1 MLKNYIKIAWR
12 NMLKHKTHAIIN
24 ILGMTI
30 AFICSILLLL
40 TVYQEFSFDNF
51 HQYKDRVFKLYNF
64 SNRVEGTEVGTS
76 MGYPVATH
84 LKKEVLGVDKVTRIR
99 SRGREIRYQDKALD
113 LDIRL
118 VDNDFFDIFSFKI
131 VDGQRQS
138 PLANLGDIVIDQKT
152 ANSLFGNQE
161 SIGKS
166 VEIKINGEW
175 KPLTVSAVME
185 DAPQNSSLQYPILAR
200 TELDP
205 DWSRTKEE
213 WYEQHHDVFVR
224 LAPQASQSQVEPQL
238 QQFINKY
245 LHPDS
250 NSLKNQ
256 GFKADANGEYL
267 GMKLISLKDLH
278 FNSKLG
284 RGDTVSKTYLYIL
297 LLVGAV
303 ILFIACFNFINLQI
317 SLSFTR
323 TKELGV
329 RKCMGALARQVW
341 GQLFSEN
348 FLQIS
353 LALFLG
359 LGATILLIKALAHQ
373 NITKLDVSLLY
384 NPTIIICLVG
394 ILLFVAVVSS
404 GYPFLIL
411 NKLKTAAIFK
421 GKVGVAKAGLG
432 RNALISLQFVIAI
445 TLICTTVISYLQFQH
460 LRTASLGYNTSS
472 IISIPVKDFM
482 HGRNIS
488 SQLRNRFA
496 SNPAIISVSGSN
508 VNLGVGKDGST
519 SKSQVGFDYEG
530 KQILTTYISVDYDFL
545 KTLSIE
551 PLEGRDFSTSFTS
564 DSTDAIII
572 TESMAKQLSKPQL
585 IGQTINTDSS
595 GRYGWHI
602 IGIIPDFHLYSMYE
616 EAKPLTIALDN
627 ASPIEYI
634 FVKVNTQNPS
644 ATMDIIK
651 KAYVSLE
658 PTAEFK
664 GTYVDENIERWYKK
678 EKRLATLFSI
688 SASIAIVLSCMGL
701 FGLALII
708 IGQKVKEIGIRKVLG
723 ASVAHITS
731 KVIKEFIKPVII
743 ALFIAIPIAWWL
755 MNLWLQ
761 DFIYR
766 MAMPWWVFP
775 MAGTIA
781 LVIAVLTVGVQT
793 LKAAAANP
801 VDSLRSE

>member
-1 MLKNYIKIAWR
+1 
-12 NMLKHKTHAIIN
+12 MLKHKTHAVIN

-84 LKKEVLGVDKVTRIR
+84 LKKEVLGVDKVTRIK

-161 SIGKS
+161 PIGKS

-224 LAPQASQSQVEPQL
+224 LASQASQSQVEPQL

-250 NSLKNQ
+250 NNLKNQ
-256 GFKADANGEYL
+256 GFKADANGAYL
-267 GMKLISLKDLH
+267 GMKLLSLNDLH
-278 FNSKLG
+278 FNNKLG

-323 TKELGV
+323 TRELGV
-329 RKCMGALARQVW
+329 RKCMGAHASQVW

-348 FLQIS
+348 FLQVGLS
-353 LALFLG
+353 LLFS
-359 LGATILLIKALAHQ
+359 LGAVVLIIKALAHQ
-373 NITKLDVSLLY
+373 SMAKLDITLLY
-384 NPTIIICLVG
+384 NPTIISCLIG
-394 ILLFVAVVSS
+394 LLLFVAVVSS
-404 GYPFLIL
+404 GYPFFVL
-411 NKLKTAAIFK
+411 NKLKPAAIFK

-445 TLICTTVISYLQFQH
+445 TLICTTVISYLQFQY

-472 IISIPVKDFM
+472 IISIPVKDFI
-482 HGRNIS
+482 HGRDIS
-488 SQLRNRFA
+488 AQLRNRLV
-496 SNPAIISVSGSN
+496 SNPAVISVSGGD

-519 SKSQVGFDYEG
+519 SKSQVGFDHEG
-530 KQILTTYISVDYDFL
+530 KQILTTYISADYDFL
-545 KTLSIE
+545 KTLSIK
-551 PLEGRDFSTSFTS
+551 PIEGRDFSTSFTS
-564 DSTDAIII
+564 DSTYAVII
-572 TESMAKQLSKPQL
+572 TESMAKQLGKPPL
-585 IGQTINTDSS
+585 VGRLINTDST
-595 GRYGWHI
+595 GTHGWQI

-616 EAKPLTIALDN
+616 ETKPLTIALEGD
-627 ASPIEYI
+627 APIDYI
-634 FVKVNTQNPS
+634 FVKVNTQNPA
-644 ATMDIIK
+644 ATMELIK
-651 KAYVSLE
+651 KTYAGLE
-658 PTAEFK
+658 PNAEFK
-664 GTYVDENIERWYKK
+664 GTYVDENIDRWYKK

-708 IGQKVKEIGIRKVLG
+708 ISQKVKEIGIRKVLG

-731 KVIKEFIKPVII
+731 RVIREFVKPVII
-743 ALFIAIPIAWWL
+743 ALFIAIPIAWWS

-766 MAMPWWVFP
+766 MTMPWWVFP
-775 MAGTIA
+775 IAGIIA
-781 LVIAVLTVGVQT
+781 LAIAVLTVGLQS
-793 LKAAAANP
+793 LKAASANP